1 MEIDVDVPFQR
12 RVWIGQR
19 VGWFVIGI
27 LIITALLGF
36 FGSGP
41 MSRASA
47 QGDGLSIEYE
57 RFARLQQ
64 PTKLR
69 FMLLTAGP
77 AQVELSHRYFKSVQ
91 IEQVTPEPSSVE
103 SAGEWLIYR
112 FAGPRPQAVIFH
124 LKPEEFGGLAGSA
137 RIAGGNPVEFRQFVY
152 P

>member
-19 VGWFVIGI
+19 VGWFVFGI

-69 FMLLTAGP
+69 LMLLTAGP

-91 IEQVTPEPSSVE
+91 IEQITPEPSGVE

-112 FAGPRPQAVIFH
+112 FAGPGPQAVTFH
-124 LKPEEFGGLAGSA
+124 LKPEEFGNLAGSA

>member
-1 MEIDVDVPFQR
+1 MEIDADVQFQH

-19 VGWFVIGI
+19 VGWFVIGT

-69 FMLLTAGP
+69 LMLLTAGP
-77 AQVELSHRYFKSVQ
+77 AQIEIGHRYFKSVQ
-91 IEQVTPEPSSVE
+91 IEQITPEPSGVE
-103 SAGEWLIYR
+103 TADDWLIYR
-112 FAGPRPQAVIFH
+112 FAGPGPKAVIFH
-124 LKPEEFGGLAGSA
+124 LKPEEVGGLAGRA